1 MQVATHLELLSL
13 SVDEGV
19 GTHARLRR
27 LEQGYMVAGIR
38 NISCVCAGKHMH
50 PSFVKGTYMWVG
62 RPRRD
67 TVKDLALSFLRERCL
82 SA

>member
-1 MQVATHLELLSL
+1 
-13 SVDEGV
+13 
-19 GTHARLRR
+19 
-27 LEQGYMVAGIR
+27 MVAGIR
-38 NISCVCAGKHMH
+38 NISCVCVCAGKHMH